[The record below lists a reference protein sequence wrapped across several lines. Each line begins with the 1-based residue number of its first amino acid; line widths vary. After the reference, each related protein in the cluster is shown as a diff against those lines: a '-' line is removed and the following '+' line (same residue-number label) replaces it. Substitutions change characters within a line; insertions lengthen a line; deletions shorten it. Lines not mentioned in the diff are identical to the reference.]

1 MKKETGIAVFLG
13 IVAGISIALF
23 VILGARGQKKTN
35 GTVMQSDLTPT
46 VSVVTDQV
54 SPLTITAPSEDVVVE
69 SSTIDV
75 KGSAQKDALVVIQS
89 PGGEV
94 IFKNAKTNFSEEITL
109 VPGENI
115 IKVTT
120 YSLKTIDSR
129 SVVIYF
135 VKE

>member
-13 IVAGISIALF
+13 IIAGISIALF
-23 VILGARGQKKTN
+23 VILGARGQQKTN
-35 GTVMQSDLTPT
+35 GNVMQSDITPT
-46 VSVVTDQV
+46 VSIVTGQI
-54 SPLTITAPSEDVVVE
+54 SPLIISSPSEDVIVE
-69 SSTIDV
+69 SSTLLV

-89 PGGEV
+89 PGDEV
-94 IFKNAKTNFSEEITL
+94 IFKNKNTQFSEEITL

-135 VKE
+135 IKD

>member
-13 IVAGISIALF
+13 IIAGISIALF
-23 VILGARGQKKTN
+23 VILGARGQQKTN
-35 GTVMQSDLTPT
+35 GTVMQSDITPT

-54 SPLTITAPSEDVVVE
+54 SPLTISSPSEDVIVE
-69 SSTIDV
+69 SSTVRV

-89 PGGEV
+89 PGDEV
-94 IFKNAKTNFSEEITL
+94 IFKNKDTHFSEEITL